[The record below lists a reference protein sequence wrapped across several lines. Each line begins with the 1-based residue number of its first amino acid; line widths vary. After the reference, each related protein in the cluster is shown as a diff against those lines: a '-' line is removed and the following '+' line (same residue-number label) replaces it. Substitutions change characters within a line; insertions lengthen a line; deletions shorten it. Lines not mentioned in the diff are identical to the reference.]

1 MSGDADMDQRR
12 GSEQGLLK
20 SRTENEFLVKI
31 GAKEEEFE
39 WEPKIV
45 NERLRRSSSFVCA
58 QYDKPACFRAKPKTV
73 AVNPWKVNSQALR
86 QLNMITRFG
95 PRRYYINNQDIHQIG
110 DVHLRGPTTQALGL
124 CYPPKTVAAL

>member
-73 AVNPWKVNSQALR
+73 AVNPWK
-86 QLNMITRFG
+86 ITRFG